1 MLKLKTFD
9 IPETPAPETCF
20 LDLILSALHEKGRV
34 PEETPDVGLGHY
46 YVRENLDNLTLE
58 KVPGGWVC
66 NIIFRQL
73 VGTEIDCR
81 TSSMHQPFP
90 SATEAFLFGASIAC
104 EIVTGSSALPFK
116 VVGSKVVMAG
126 YGNMATADC

>member
-9 IPETPAPETCF
+9 IPENPAPEDCF
-20 LDLILSALHEKGRV
+20 LELILSALQEKGRV

-46 YVRENLDNLTLE
+46 HVRENLDHLTLE

-66 NIIFRQL
+66 NIIFRRL
-73 VGTEIDCR
+73 VGTEIDCI

-90 SATEAFLFGASIAC
+90 SAAEAFLFGASIAC
-104 EIVTGSSALPFK
+104 EIVTGSAALPFE
-116 VVGSKVVMAG
+116 VVGSKLVMAG
-126 YGNMATADC
+126 CGNMATVDC